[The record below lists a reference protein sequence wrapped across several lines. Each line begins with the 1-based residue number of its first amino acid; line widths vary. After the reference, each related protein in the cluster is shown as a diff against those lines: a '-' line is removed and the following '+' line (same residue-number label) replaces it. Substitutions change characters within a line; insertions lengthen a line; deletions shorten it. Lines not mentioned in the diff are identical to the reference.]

1 MAIKKTCLRVRKA
14 VGQENKSFA
23 FKFLYQSSVLPG
35 IVCLPSSNM
44 FLYHAKMHG
53 LISFPLNIIRNIQK
67 FITSANTNDEGN
79 DRAFK
84 LAFF

>member
-23 FKFLYQSSVLPG
+23 FKVLYQSSVVPG

-53 LISFPLNIIRNIQK
+53 LIIII
-67 FITSANTNDEGN
+67 IIIIII
-79 DRAFK
+79 
-84 LAFF
+84 

>member
-14 VGQENKSFA
+14 VGRENKSFA
-23 FKFLYQSSVLPG
+23 FKFLYQSSVLH
-35 IVCLPSSNM
+35 CLPSIQQYAFVSCKNAWAYI
-44 FLYHAKMHG
+44 F
-53 LISFPLNIIRNIQK
+53 SLNIIRNIQK

-84 LAFF
+84 LVFF